1 MFRSPIRV
9 RTLLSMGVVT
19 CALLPATAIAA
30 TTTAPTVSGVVGSE
44 LSVAVSTP
52 PTPMALT
59 HAAAGTSAAALSIV
73 STTPWTLTIHDASST
88 TPGQMDKV
96 NCTSSAALGGSL
108 ANALQWSNALDST
121 KSGALSGTPATVA
134 TGSLVGAATVNFSQ
148 SLGASE
154 ALNAADCYELQ
165 ATFTVA

>member
-1 MFRSPIRV
+1 MFRSPIRL
-9 RTLLSMGVVT
+9 R
-19 CALLPATAIAA
+19 ALLFTGAIACAFLPASANAA
-30 TTTAPTVSGVVGSE
+30 TTAAPTVSGVVGSE

-73 STTPWTLTIHDASST
+73 STTPWTLTIHDAGAT

-96 NCTSSAALGGSL
+96 NCTTHAALGGSL
-108 ANALQWSNALDST
+108 ANALQWSNSLDAT
-121 KSGALSGTPATVA
+121 KSGGLSGTPATVA
-134 TGSLVGAATVNFSQ
+134 TGSLVGAVAVGFSQ

-154 ALNAADCYELQ
+154 ALNATDCYELQ
-165 ATFTVA
+165 ATFTVS

>member
-1 MFRSPIRV
+1 MFRSPIRL
-9 RTLLSMGVVT
+9 RTLLSMGAIT

-30 TTTAPTVSGVVGSE
+30 TSTAPTVSGIIGSE

-59 HAAAGTSAAALSIV
+59 HAADGTSAAALSVV
-73 STTPWTLTIHDASST
+73 STTPWTLTIHDASTT

-96 NCTSSAALGGSL
+96 NCTSHAPLGGSL
-108 ANALQWSNALDST
+108 ANAMQWANALDAT

-134 TGSLVGAATVNFSQ
+134 TGNLVGVATVNFSQ

-154 ALNAADCYELQ
+154 ALVAADCYELQ
-165 ATFTVA
+165 ATFTVS